1 MDQTELPKGTI
12 SPQYSRSNSPSSPR
26 RGSQQSTKIN
36 VKPST
41 VGDVFKTLNLN
52 LSSIAKSSEC
62 DLDLNEKQT
71 ENLLLWVVYSVL
83 NGPVGKGK
91 FIETGDKKIEGKD
104 LSFISNT
111 QIFVLCN
118 KVKELIPKGIN
129 CIMYEKYG
137 DYYPN
142 DKFLEGHKTILQTK

>member
-1 MDQTELPKGTI
+1 MNLTESPKGTI
-12 SPQYSRSNSPSSPR
+12 SPQFSRSNSPGSPR
-26 RGSQQSTKIN
+26 RGRQQAVNVN

-41 VGDVFKTLNLN
+41 IGDVFKNLN
-52 LSSIAKSSEC
+52 LDLKAIAKSSEC

-71 ENLLLWVVYSVL
+71 DNLLLWIVYSIL

-91 FIETGDKKIEGKD
+91 FIDVQDKKIEGKD
-104 LSFISNT
+104 LDFISNS
-111 QIFVLCN
+111 QIFVLCS
-118 KVKELIPKGIN
+118 KVKEFIPKGIN

-142 DKFLEGHKTILQTK
+142 ERFLEGHKNNSSK